1 MPNKR
6 SELLAPAGG
15 FSAGVY
21 ALRNGADA
29 VYLGLKAFSAR
40 KSARNFSLD
49 ELSAIKAF
57 AEREDKRVYAAFN
70 TLVRDGELAE
80 AAELLHELE
89 ALEIDGVIVQ
99 DLGMLRMLRRHF
111 PGLAV
116 HASTQMAVHNSEGVA
131 FLKREGV
138 RRVVLARELSWE
150 EIAAIRRDHED
161 IELEVFIHGAL
172 CYSFS
177 GLCLASGM
185 LLGRSGNRGECA
197 QICRSWF
204 ESDGVESLP
213 PRGYYFSCN
222 DLWAGDEVLRLQE
235 LGVDSFKIEG
245 RMKPPEWVSAVV
257 SYYRTILIGGREK
270 TKAEAAEKARTIF
283 SRRTTRGYGPAA
295 GGENILSA
303 DYPGHRGIP
312 AGTVE
317 SVRREG
323 FVLVLETD
331 LSLRDG
337 LLFFQKTGSG
347 DFPRPVPFAA
357 TFPAEERRTSARAG
371 ERVLVAS
378 EPLPGIGDRVYKIS
392 SHSAALPE
400 VTENF
405 PKKTIPVALAVRL
418 LPGEIR
424 LEFIPGKPLL
434 PPAVFSRTIRVE
446 GAKKARPF
454 RDVVEERLSAPG
466 DSRFSVES
474 FAFVNESGFGDEGIF
489 VNPSELKE
497 TRRWA
502 FALLEEAYVSAR
514 TARAAAATG
523 GAGNAAVKPDPLPD
537 PGFRIPER
545 ALVADRET
553 GLPFVADPRQLAIG
567 RLHRSE
573 DGFAYLAL
581 APVLFRA
588 SDYLA
593 RVEAFIRRS
602 LREDGGIRFR
612 IGLGNVGH
620 LGFASSFAEE
630 ERVEF
635 FADWGLYAANRE
647 TIRLLRE
654 RVPRL
659 SFYYPW
665 IENPAPAGAG
675 LPAGRFGN
683 FKPPLFLSRACVWK
697 QAAGASCEGC
707 AADRSTLVRQGKRSF
722 RLRTVRV
729 AGSCISLLSEA

>member
-6 SELLAPAGG
+6 SELLAPAGS

-57 AEREDKRVYAAFN
+57 AEREDKRVYVAFN
-70 TLVRDGELAE
+70 TLVGNGELAA

-99 DLGMLRMLRRHF
+99 DLGMLRMLRRNF

-116 HASTQMAVHNSEGVA
+116 HASTQMAVHNSEGA
-131 FLKREGV
+131 EFLKREGV
-138 RRVVLARELSWE
+138 RRIILARELSWE

-161 IELEVFIHGAL
+161 IEIEVFIHGAL

-204 ESDGVESLP
+204 ESDGAEGIP

-222 DLWAGDEVLRLQE
+222 DLWTGDEILRLQE

-257 SYYRTILIGGREK
+257 SYYRTILIDGREETK
-270 TKAEAAEKARTIF
+270 TEAAEKARTIF

-295 GGENILSA
+295 GGESILSA

-323 FVLVLETD
+323 FVLGLETD
-331 LSLRDG
+331 LSVRDG

-378 EPLPGIGDRVYKIS
+378 EPLPEIGDRVYKIS

-405 PKKTIPVALAVRL
+405 PKKTFPVALEARL

-424 LEFIPGKPLL
+424 LEFTPRRPLF
-434 PPAVFSRTIRVE
+434 PPVAFSRTVRVE
-446 GAKKARPF
+446 EAKKSRPF
-454 RDVVEERLSAPG
+454 RDLLEDRLSAPG
-466 DSRFSVES
+466 DSRFTVES
-474 FAFVNESGFGDEGIF
+474 FAFFNESGLGDEGIF

-497 TRRWA
+497 TRRRA
-502 FALLEEAYVSAR
+502 FALLEEAFVSAR
-514 TARAAAATG
+514 TARAAFATSSSGEVAAE
-523 GAGNAAVKPDPLPD
+523 PDPHSD
-537 PGFRIPER
+537 PGILIPER
-545 ALVADRET
+545 DLIADPDT
-553 GLPFVADPRQLAIG
+553 GLPFVADPRNLAVE
-567 RLHRSE
+567 RLYRSE

-581 APVLFRA
+581 SPVLFRA
-588 SDYLA
+588 SDYLTQVA
-593 RVEAFIRRS
+593 AFIRRS
-602 LREDGGIRFR
+602 LREDGRNRFR
-612 IGLGNVGH
+612 VGLGNVGH

-654 RVPRL
+654 RLRL
-659 SFYYPW
+659 AFYYPW
-665 IENPAPAGAG
+665 IENSTPVDVG
-675 LPAGRFGN
+675 LPAGRYGN

-697 QAAGASCEGC
+697 QEAGASCETCLSG
-707 AADRSTLVRQGKRSF
+707 RSALVRQGKRSF

-729 AGSCISLLSEA
+729 AGSCLSILSEA